1 MQLSQELTGIPTT
14 GIFFH
19 VHAALAS
26 PASYS
31 CSWRPLARSHPPG
44 WGCADG
50 NRVEEGRGG
59 IAMDR
64 EGSSK
69 GWPTMEVLEL
79 ASVTSARAPVG
90 GGMRCSFL
98 ELAPVRREELI
109 GSGGIV
115 SLSSRRWRREEDAVA
130 VEAAEKDAVT
140 KGRERDEC

>member
-1 MQLSQELTGIPTT
+1 MKPCTIFLIYNGFPILEL
-14 GIFFH
+14 
-19 VHAALAS
+19 
-26 PASYS
+26 
-31 CSWRPLARSHPPG
+31 
-44 WGCADG
+44 

-115 SLSSRRWRREEDAVA
+115 SLSSRRWRSEEDAVA
-130 VEAAEKDAVT
+130 VEDAEGQQQRKM
-140 KGRERDEC
+140 R